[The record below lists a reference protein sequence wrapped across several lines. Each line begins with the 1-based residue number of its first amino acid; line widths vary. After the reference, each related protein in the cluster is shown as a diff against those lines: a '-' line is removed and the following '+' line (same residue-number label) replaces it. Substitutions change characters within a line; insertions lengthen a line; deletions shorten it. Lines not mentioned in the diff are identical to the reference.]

1 MLINGSRL
9 FQTKILSLH
18 VGGAIAQVSEV
29 IIDPNTLKIIAF
41 RVEGPLI
48 RDGADDILPIASVRE
63 FSRLG
68 MIIDSVDELVSEEEI
83 IQIRDVLKLDF
94 NLVGLKV
101 ITKKKVKVGTVSD
114 YITHVDTWEVH
125 QLVVQ
130 RPLIKAFLDPE
141 LIIPRSKIIEV
152 DDYQVVI
159 KDETEKSKHKARTE
173 APADFV
179 PNFINP
185 FREPDFAAD
194 AKVDTSPS
202 NSRI

>member
-48 RDGADDILPIASVRE
+48 HDGADDILPIASVRE

-101 ITKKKVKVGTVSD
+101 VTKKKVKVGTVSD
-114 YITHVDTWEVH
+114 YITHVGTWEVH

-141 LIIPRSKIIEV
+141 LIISRSKIIEV

-159 KDETEKSKHKARTE
+159 KDETEKSKHKARAE
-173 APADFV
+173 APVDFV